1 MNDMSLV
8 PLLESYA
15 RTPSPGLMEQLV
27 EGYLPLSH
35 AIARR
40 FMGHGV
46 ELDDLQQVAAM
57 ALMKAIERFEPER
70 GLKFTTF
77 AAPTITGE
85 VRNYIR
91 DKGSA
96 MRMSRDVRSQLY
108 RMQQVQDRLT
118 QQLQREPSLREVA
131 DAMNVTYDELLSW
144 LDQREMMDVSS
155 LNETISDDDER
166 DLEARLGVTDAGY
179 EQVEQ
184 REWLKWVFSQV
195 TPDERRLL
203 ELRFIHRMGPRE
215 TARLMH
221 VSQIQVSRLERR
233 VLARRRENAEDWRS
247 SQGS

>member
-1 MNDMSLV
+1 MNDMSLT

-15 RTPSPGLMEQLV
+15 RMPSPGLMAQLV
-27 EGYLPLSH
+27 EGYLPLCH

-46 ELDDLQQVAAM
+46 ELEDLQQVAAM

-70 GLKFTTF
+70 GLKFSTF

-91 DKGSA
+91 DKGSM

-118 QQLQREPSLREVA
+118 QRLQREPSLREVA
-131 DAMNVTYDELLSW
+131 DEMNVTYDELLSW
-144 LDQREMMDVSS
+144 LDQREAADVSS

-166 DLEARLGVTDAGY
+166 ALEARLGVAEDGY

-203 ELRFIHRMGPRE
+203 ELRFIHRMGQRE
-215 TARLMH
+215 TARLMN
-221 VSQIQVSRLERR
+221 VSQMQVSRMERR
-233 VLARRRENAEDWRS
+233 VLSRLRDKTDDWRS
-247 SQGS
+247 TQGS

>member
-1 MNDMSLV
+1 MNELSLT

-15 RTPSPGLMEQLV
+15 RMPSPGLMEQLV
-27 EGYLPLSH
+27 EGFLPLSH

-57 ALMKAIERFEPER
+57 ALMKAIERFQPER

-91 DKGSA
+91 DKGSI
-96 MRMSRDVRSQLY
+96 MRMSRDARSQLY

-118 QQLQREPSLREVA
+118 QQLQREPTMREMA
-131 DAMNVTYDELLSW
+131 DAMGVTYDELLSW
-144 LDQREMMDVSS
+144 LEQREMLDVSS
-155 LNETISDDDER
+155 LSETISEDDER
-166 DLEARLGVTDAGY
+166 DLEARLGVTETGY

-184 REWLKWVFSQV
+184 RGWMKWVFSQV
-195 TPDERRLL
+195 TPDEKRLL
-203 ELRFIHRMGPRE
+203 ELRFIHRLGQRE
-215 TARLMH
+215 TARLMN
-221 VSQIQVSRLERR
+221 VSQMQVSRLERR
-233 VLARRRENAEDWRS
+233 VLARLRENSDDWRAS
-247 SQGS
+247 RES

>member
-1 MNDMSLV
+1 MNELSLT

-46 ELDDLQQVAAM
+46 ELEDLQQVAAM
-57 ALMKAIERFEPER
+57 ALMKAIERFEPQR
-70 GLKFTTF
+70 GLKFSTF

-91 DKGSA
+91 DKGSI
-96 MRMSRDVRSQLY
+96 MRMSRDARSQLY

-118 QQLQREPSLREVA
+118 QQLQREPTLREVA
-131 DAMNVTYDELLSW
+131 DEMHVTYDELLSW
-144 LDQREMMDVSS
+144 LDQRESTDVSS
-155 LNETISDDDER
+155 LNETFSDDDER
-166 DLEARLGVTDAGY
+166 DLEARLGVTDTGY

-203 ELRFIHRMGPRE
+203 ELRFIHRMGQRE
-215 TARLMH
+215 TARMMN
-221 VSQIQVSRLERR
+221 VSQMQVSRLERR
-233 VLARRRENAEDWRS
+233 VLARLREHTEDWRS
-247 SQGS
+247 AHGS

>member
-1 MNDMSLV
+1 MNELSLT

-15 RTPSPGLMEQLV
+15 RVPSPGLMEQLV
-27 EGYLPLSH
+27 EGFLPLSH

-46 ELDDLQQVAAM
+46 ELEDLQQVAAM
-57 ALMKAIERFEPER
+57 ALMKAIERFQPER

-91 DKGSA
+91 DKGSI
-96 MRMSRDVRSQLY
+96 MRMSRDARSQLY
-108 RMQQVQDRLT
+108 KMQQVQDRLT
-118 QQLQREPSLREVA
+118 QQLQREPTMREVA
-131 DAMNVTYDELLSW
+131 DAMGVTYDELLSW

-155 LNETISDDDER
+155 LSETISGDDER
-166 DLEARLGVTDAGY
+166 DLEARLGVTESGY

-203 ELRFIHRMGPRE
+203 ELRFIHRMGQRE
-215 TARLMH
+215 TARMMN
-221 VSQIQVSRLERR
+221 VSQMQVSRLERR
-233 VLARRRENAEDWRS
+233 VLARLRESSDDWRAS
-247 SQGS
+247 RES